1 MRAATLA
8 RRLVFSSSSGALVW
22 RLHNTMGWE
31 TRRGSGHYYTRSRKV
46 NGRIIREYVGS
57 GLVAE
62 LAARQDAEA
71 RAQRLAERERL
82 QHEAARWA
90 SASTP
95 LKELGQLLDGLTAA
109 TLIAAGYHQHHRG
122 AWRKRRHGT
131 QG

>member
-1 MRAATLA
+1 M
-8 RRLVFSSSSGALVW
+8 S
-22 RLHNTMGWE
+22 WE
-31 TRRGSGHYYTRSRKV
+31 TRRGQGRYYTRSRKV
-46 NGRIIREYVGS
+46 NGRIIREYVGT

-62 LAARQDAEA
+62 LAAQQDVEA

-90 SASTP
+90 STVALLT
-95 LKELGQLLDGLTAA
+95 ELSRLLDGLAA
-109 TLIAAGYHQHHRG
+109 AALIAAGYHQHHRG